1 MIWSRRQ
8 ASAPFIP
15 FIIKKVKIGKKRK
28 KWKKGK
34 MERPQ
39 GIGALE
45 ELRGSLKIV
54 MKYCNITIKI
64 MILHYLVMPGSNDIS
79 RT

>member
-1 MIWSRRQ
+1 
-8 ASAPFIP
+8 
-15 FIIKKVKIGKKRK
+15 
-28 KWKKGK
+28 

-45 ELRGSLKIV
+45 GLGGRLKIV